1 MTEYNA
7 AHIQVLEGPAIVR
20 KRPGMYIGST
30 GARGLHQLLYEAL
43 EVAAE
48 AVLLGR
54 AGRIDVTLTADGGAR
69 VSHDGHPDASLPEQ
83 LTRFWAPPRQTGSRV
98 HLSPFGTSLFTV
110 SALSARLTVEEHRD
124 GVIVRHAY
132 ARGEQLTPPT
142 EAGAT
147 DRTGT
152 SLTLHPDPEIFETV
166 AFDHPTLA
174 DRLRELALLN
184 REFDFTLTD
193 ERTTPPRTE
202 RLHHPAGPID
212 FTTHL
217 GGDPTDTLTVLAE
230 DARMG
235 GTLDLALSWTGRG
248 GVHCYAN
255 SRRTSDGTHLT
266 GFREGLRAALL
277 PRLGRHALRALLTE
291 LTAVVSIKLDDPNY
305 EGCTREMLGNHPVHA
320 CTAEAVQHAVETW
333 LAEHPQR
340 AAELAGA

>member
-7 AHIQVLEGPAIVR
+7 AHIQVLEGSAAIR
-20 KRPGMYIGST
+20 KRPGMYIGSA
-30 GARGLHQLLYEAL
+30 GEHGLHQLLYEAL
-43 EVAAE
+43 EPAAE

-69 VSHDGHPDASLPEQ
+69 VSHDGRPDDSLPEQ
-83 LTRFWAPPRQTGSRV
+83 LTRFWTPPREAGPRV
-98 HLSPFGTSLFTV
+98 HLSRFAAGLFTV

-132 ARGEQLTPPT
+132 ACGEQLTPPT

-152 SLTLHPDPEIFETV
+152 AITLHPDPEIFETV
-166 AFDHPTLA
+166 VFDHPTLA
-174 DRLRELALLN
+174 DHLRELAFLN

-193 ERTTPPRTE
+193 ERTTPPRTD
-202 RLHHPAGPID
+202 RFHHPAGPLD
-212 FTTHL
+212 YTTHL
-217 GGDPTDTLTVLAE
+217 GGDPTDTLTLHTTDE
-230 DARMG
+230 RMG

-248 GVHCYAN
+248 GIHCYAN

-266 GFREGLRAALL
+266 GFRSGLRAALL
-277 PRLGRHALRALLTE
+277 PHLGRHALRTLFTE
-291 LTAVVSIKLDDPNY
+291 LTAVVSVKLDDPNY
-305 EGCTREMLGNHPVHA
+305 EGCAREMLGNHPVHA

-340 AAELAGA
+340 AAELAGG